1 MTVRIAGKRLP
12 VHHLG
17 PTWSERRRA
26 EGSSAKRVRVLHVE
40 DSPDDGDLI
49 RLQLEQGGYDVDV
62 LRVETAQTMRAA
74 LSEDRWDI
82 VISDHS
88 LPRFTAPEAFAVLR
102 STGLDLPFIIVSGT
116 VGEEVAVEAMRSG
129 VHDYVLKGNLHRLV
143 VAVDRELR
151 EASFRAEQ
159 RRMREQLMISERLA
173 AVGTLAAGIAHEI
186 NNPLSAIV
194 GNVAL
199 LADDIARVLEPPD
212 QGNEPPSSALDLA
225 RRIREPLADTQEAVE
240 RVRLIAR
247 DLRVFSRSDDD
258 LRAPVDVRTVL
269 DSAARMAAHEIRGRA
284 RMSRRYADVPPVD
297 ANEGRLGQVFLNLL
311 VNAGQAIPKGN
322 PDGNTIAISAGAED
336 ERVFVEIA
344 DTGTGIP
351 TDVLPRIFD
360 LFYTTKPVG
369 VGTGLGLAICHRIVT
384 GLKGEITVDST
395 VGRGTTFRVSLPRRG
410 SGFGAQLST

>member
-1 MTVRIAGKRLP
+1 
-12 VHHLG
+12 
-17 PTWSERRRA
+17 
-26 EGSSAKRVRVLHVE
+26 VLHVE